1 MPSSSM
7 YEVSRAPYIPQSL
20 PAYVCI
26 RHRPSAAALTLGPC
40 LPLIRVRSMPVP
52 LLPPSM
58 VSSQASRSNSVRQ
71 NKEQREILREVTIN
85 P

>member
-1 MPSSSM
+1 VERDDPEKTPKIR
-7 YEVSRAPYIPQSL
+7 YLSRREMLGLMGST
-20 PAYVCI
+20 
-26 RHRPSAAALTLGPC
+26 AAALTLGPC